1 MTSNPDKTAQILE
14 DAKMLQAGKDPTK
27 AGPRA
32 ELPPAAPDAPTPQ
45 ESATPAS
52 VELQTI
58 AELLFVKL
66 PESLAVKWGG
76 PAYAMPAELKP
87 ETIKAGVAV
96 IQQYLPEL
104 GKLGPA
110 GALLGCYVTWGT
122 LVYANSWMIA
132 PSPPSLDGA
141 DPAKAA

>member
-1 MTSNPDKTAQILE
+1 MTSDAEKTAQILA
-14 DAKMLQAGKDPTK
+14 DAKLLQAGKDPSK
-27 AGPRA
+27 VNPSA
-32 ELPPAAPDAPTPQ
+32 EIPPAAPDAPASQ
-45 ESATPAS
+45 EPAPS

-66 PESLAVKWGG
+66 PDALAVKWGG

-96 IQQYLPEL
+96 IHQYLPEL

-141 DPAKAA
+141 DPAKAV